1 MENEQTKPVLKRK
14 LGLWDAVSI
23 GLGAIIGV
31 GIFVLIGIAS
41 GIAGPAVIFSIM
53 ISGMSAM
60 FTALSFAMLGAAFPK
75 AGGVYEYGHELLSQP
90 LGFVLGWM
98 WIFGNI
104 VIGATASLGF
114 GHYLSSIFSI
124 IPFKIGALIIVLIVV
139 LLNVIG
145 VKQAA
150 TVNNLIVVMKIGVLL
165 LFIIVGLP
173 KISPS
178 NFKDFLPHGI
188 IPVFQAAGLFYF
200 AYIGFPRIS
209 TVAEEVKDPERNIPF
224 SIMLSLSISV
234 IIYLLTSI
242 TALGLAGYEALG
254 RSPTPIGDAAKLL
267 GLSGIVEAG
276 ALLATFSVV
285 LTSIMGQSRVFF
297 AMARNEEVPQFL
309 SKVHDKLE
317 TPVYSILISGVVM
330 TVLVL
335 TVDISNLASLG
346 SFCILF
352 THIFT
357 NFSALRLH
365 NFKGKKV
372 KAYLQPFSGII
383 GLVMSI
389 ILTFSLEKS
398 VIVSGSIVCGTGF
411 LWYFTYKELF
421 KKKSKLGNFLMQFF
435 R

>member
-1 MENEQTKPVLKRK
+1 MGNEHVKPVLRRK

-23 GLGAIIGV
+23 GLGAIIGA

-41 GIAGPAVIFSIM
+41 GMAGPAVIFSIM
-53 ISGMSAM
+53 VSGMSAI

-75 AGGVYEYGHELLSQP
+75 AGGVYEYGHELLSHS
-90 LGFVLGWM
+90 LGFVLGWT

-104 VIGATASLGF
+104 VMGATASLGF
-114 GHYLSSIFSI
+114 GYYLSSIFSI
-124 IPFKIGALIIVLIVV
+124 IPFKIGALMLVLIVA
-139 LLNVIG
+139 LLNIIG

-150 TVNNLIVVMKIGVLL
+150 VVNNLIVVMKIGVLL
-165 LFIIVGLP
+165 LFILIGLP
-173 KISPS
+173 RVRLS
-178 NFKDFLPHGI
+178 NFENLFPHGI

-209 TVAEEVKDPERNIPF
+209 TVAEEVKEPEKNIPLA
-224 SIMLSLSISV
+224 IMLSLSIST

-242 TALGLAGYEALG
+242 TALGLMGYEALG
-254 RSPTPIGDAAKLL
+254 DSPTPIGDAAKLL

-297 AMARNEEVPQFL
+297 AMARNEEIPQFL
-309 SKVHDKLE
+309 SKIHEKLE
-317 TPVYSILISGVVM
+317 TPVYSILLSGTIM
-330 TVLVL
+330 TTLVL
-335 TVDISNLASLG
+335 TVDISSLALLG

-357 NFSALRLH
+357 NCSALRLY
-365 NFKGKKV
+365 NLKGKKI
-372 KAYLQPFSGII
+372 KAYLQPFSGIL

-389 ILTFSLEKS
+389 ILTFSLG
-398 VIVSGSIVCGTGF
+398 ISIIWGVVACGAGF
-411 LWYFTYKELF
+411 LWYFTYKTLH
-421 KKKSKLGNFLMQFF
+421 KRKSKPREL
-435 R
+435 